1 MVKIIVFLLQVA
13 LVFFVSNI
21 IQFTFVPSMFTYSFI
36 KINADTV
43 RFQITHLV
51 TNTHCQNF
59 NDANDVVYET
69 SSIKC
74 FFRGKLQLS
83 ALVCVSEVFEI
94 YKKILK
100 KENTGKRD
108 SDKRRED
115 DDNKNNSNNCN
126 V

>member
-1 MVKIIVFLLQVA
+1 MGSV
-13 LVFFVSNI
+13 
-21 IQFTFVPSMFTYSFI
+21 
-36 KINADTV
+36 
-43 RFQITHLV
+43 
-51 TNTHCQNF
+51 
-59 NDANDVVYET
+59 
-69 SSIKC
+69 
-74 FFRGKLQLS
+74 
-83 ALVCVSEVFEI
+83 ALVCVREVFEI